1 MTTPALANDPRIKA
15 LAKDLTSPQV
25 AEFIRKTYNGS
36 VIPVALSHDNHRRA
50 EQTYAGTGD
59 RR

>member
-1 MTTPALANDPRIKA
+1 

-36 VIPVALSHDNHRRA
+36 VIPVATQS
-50 EQTYAGTGD
+50 
-59 RR
+59 